1 MGKQKKLLLLGGLR
15 YLLPV
20 IESAHRLGYYVITC
34 DYLPNNIAHKYSDEY
49 VDASI
54 IDKDVIL
61 RVAQEKDIDGIM
73 SFAVDPGV
81 VTASY
86 VAEKMGLP
94 FQGSYR
100 SVSILQDK
108 SEFRK
113 FLTENGFNVPVAKGY
128 DDKNEALGDTARFN
142 WPIIVKPVDSAGSKG
157 VSRVDKLADLP
168 AAIDYAL
175 SESHSNKF
183 IIEDFLEQEGFSSDS
198 ECFTVDGELV
208 YCSFN
213 DQRFDRNAENPYTPA
228 GFSWPTTMPQW
239 AQDELQG
246 ELQRLMRL
254 LDMKT
259 GIYNVETRLC
269 KNGKPYIM
277 EVSPRGGGNR
287 LAEMLNYSTHT
298 NLVDCSVLAAM
309 GELKTAPA
317 SPQYYGH
324 LAEVVLHADHSGI
337 FDGVE
342 IAKEKQ
348 SNVIETDF
356 WVKEGDAVQ
365 GFDGAN
371 RSLGSLVLRFGTLA
385 ELETAMG
392 DIKSWCQVKVK

>member
-1 MGKQKKLLLLGGLR
+1 
-15 YLLPV
+15 
-20 IESAHRLGYYVITC
+20 
-34 DYLPNNIAHKYSDEY
+34 
-49 VDASI
+49 
-54 IDKDVIL
+54 
-61 RVAQEKDIDGIM
+61 
-73 SFAVDPGV
+73 
-81 VTASY
+81 
-86 VAEKMGLP
+86 
-94 FQGSYR
+94 
-100 SVSILQDK
+100 
-108 SEFRK
+108 
-113 FLTENGFNVPVAKGY
+113 
-128 DDKNEALGDTARFN
+128 
-142 WPIIVKPVDSAGSKG
+142 
-157 VSRVDKLADLP
+157 
-168 AAIDYAL
+168 
-175 SESHSNKF
+175 
-183 IIEDFLEQEGFSSDS
+183 
-198 ECFTVDGELV
+198 
-208 YCSFN
+208 
-213 DQRFDRNAENPYTPA
+213 
-228 GFSWPTTMPQW
+228 
-239 AQDELQG
+239 
-246 ELQRLMRL
+246 MRL

-348 SNVIETDF
+348 ANVIETDF

-371 RSLGSLVLRFGTLA
+371 RSLGTLVLRFDTLA
-385 ELETAMG
+385 ELETAMS